1 MLIANMCGTMS
12 LPRTFALAVLLA
24 AGTAGDAAA
33 QSPAAR
39 ETALTGMVRAVS
51 GAAMQAVSVRVFEP
65 EGTFHSRNSEGWQ
78 GQFRRLAACRTIP
91 CGDQAPEFTTHV
103 EQVAVPQNALTVV
116 LQLLPVEL
124 AVDVSAAD
132 ELVAGGRSLTSTT
145 ISGDALLDL
154 PRNEEHSQR
163 PRSERRSVEPRSPS
177 GRYAPRRS
185 GPTKLESQHDAHEGL
200 RAVWKRRGGRG
211 QWARRG
217 GWRPGGPGRSCA
229 SARRTAH
236 PLTGEGQQPAE
247 PHACARQRSVVASP
261 LFGLPTGYTTGRTV
275 NVSMSLD
282 F

>member
-1 MLIANMCGTMS
+1 MP
-12 LPRTFALAVLLA
+12 PRRV
-24 AGTAGDAAA
+24 
-33 QSPAAR
+33 PPRAR
-39 ETALTGMVRAVS
+39 PRW

-65 EGTFHSRNSEGWQ
+65 EGTSAIRETVTDGRGNFVVSLPAGRYRVEIS
-78 GQFRRLAACRTIP
+78 
-91 CGDQAPEFTTHV
+91 APEFTTHV
-103 EQVAVPQNALTVV
+103 AQVAVPQNALTVV

-124 AVDVSAAD
+124 AVDASAAD

-154 PRNEEHSQR
+154 PRKEEHSQR
-163 PRSERRSVEPRSPS
+163 PRPERRSVEPRSPS
-177 GRYAPRRS
+177 GRYAQRRS

-211 QWARRG
+211 RWARRG
-217 GWRPGGPGRSCA
+217 GWRPGGRGGR
-229 SARRTAH
+229 ARLPDGPRIRLQARVNNLLNRT
-236 PLTGEGQQPAE
+236 
-247 PHACARQRSVVASP
+247 HARGYGSVVTSP